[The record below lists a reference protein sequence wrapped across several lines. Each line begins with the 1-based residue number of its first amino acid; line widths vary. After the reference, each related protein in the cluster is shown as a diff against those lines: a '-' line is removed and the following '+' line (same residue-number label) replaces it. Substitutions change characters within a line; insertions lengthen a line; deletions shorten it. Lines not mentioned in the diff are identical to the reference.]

1 VNGAPNRDAGPT
13 GDGSSQP
20 GPTGE
25 SSTRDEPIRFV
36 KAAVLGI
43 ALGLL
48 LARWGATA
56 SS

>member
-13 GDGSSQP
+13 GDGSSEP

-25 SSTRDEPIRFV
+25 SSTRDERVRFV
-36 KAAVLGI
+36 EAAALGI

-48 LARWGATA
+48 LARWGGIAP
-56 SS
+56 S